1 MKRRLM
7 LRIMSAFLCCLLL
20 FGEVTVRA
28 DDAAHSQAEE
38 SVQQAE
44 DGAQQAGEQSEAEE
58 AGASQQA
65 ENDAS
70 SAQTEAAAQTEE
82 AAPPEAAGRPAL
94 VTLSKAVALPEG
106 PEVVSDFAILVE
118 ARSGAILYEK
128 NAYGRAAPASITKIM
143 TALLIMENC
152 EMSETVFFSY
162 RACHELASGSSTI
175 SRTEGEEMSVLDCLY
190 GLLVASANEVAQAL
204 AEHLSGSIEAFVAR
218 MNQRAEELG
227 CVNTHFAN
235 PHGTPDDDH
244 YTCAYD
250 MALILRE
257 AMQHDRLRE
266 IMGTAKAQIA
276 PTNKHDEI
284 TYLRSKHP
292 LVTDYFGKKYEGA
305 VAGKTGYTSEA
316 LNTLA
321 TYAVRGDMDLICIV
335 LHADG
340 ATVVG
345 DDSAALFNYGFA
357 NYTRTNMM
365 ARAAE
370 SANDRSFLG
379 SDILDLDSVGGCYV
393 TLPNGTS
400 PDELAAGIHYGSS
413 DAAKD
418 QVAVKEYSLN
428 GVVLASLPLKV
439 DPVTPKLPITP
450 EINHEPST
458 KDILRTKYLGLALI
472 YWIIIGGSL
481 VVLGLLAL
489 LIYGIIRLF
498 RHNKKLEERSRR
510 SLSRMERQEKNEF
523 F

>member
-1 MKRRLM
+1 MKRHLIR
-7 LRIMSAFLCCLLL
+7 RIFCLLL
-20 FGEVTVRA
+20 CACLLPG
-28 DDAAHSQAEE
+28 
-38 SVQQAE
+38 
-44 DGAQQAGEQSEAEE
+44 GM
-58 AGASQQA
+58 
-65 ENDAS
+65 
-70 SAQTEAAAQTEE
+70 SARAAA
-82 AAPPEAAGRPAL
+82 AAAKPAL
-94 VTLSKAVALPEG
+94 VTLADAVSLPEG
-106 PEVVSDFAILVE
+106 PEIVSDYAVLIE
-118 ARSGAILYEK
+118 ARSGAILYDK
-128 NAYGRAAPASITKIM
+128 NARERSAPASITKIM

-152 EMSETVFFSY
+152 DLNETVFFSY

-190 GLLVASANEVAQAL
+190 ALLVASANEVAQAL
-204 AEHLSGSIEAFVAR
+204 AEHLSGSIEAFVGR
-218 MNQRAEELG
+218 MNERAEELG

-235 PHGTPDDDH
+235 PHGTPDPDH

-250 MALILRE
+250 MALILRQ
-257 AMQHDRLRE
+257 AVQYDRLKE
-266 IMGTAKAQIA
+266 IMGTGKYQIA
-276 PTNKHDEI
+276 PTNKHSEI

-305 VAGKTGYTSEA
+305 VAGKTGHTSEA

-321 TYAVRGDMDLICIV
+321 TYAVRGGLDLICVV

-345 DDSAALFNYGFA
+345 DDSAALFGYGFE
-357 NYTRTNMM
+357 NFFRTNMQ

-370 SANDRSFLG
+370 SASPGQAFLG

-400 PDELAAGIHYGSS
+400 VDELTSSIHYGST

-418 QVAVKEYSLN
+418 QVAVKEYALN

-439 DPVTPKLPITP
+439 DPVTAKLPITP
-450 EINHEPST
+450 EIHQEPST
-458 KDILRTKYLGLALI
+458 KEILRTKHLGLALI

-481 VVLGLLAL
+481 VVLGLLSL
-489 LIYGIIRLF
+489 LIWGIIRLF
-498 RHNKKLEERSRR
+498 RQEKRLEERSKR
-510 SLSRMERQEKNEF
+510 SLSRMDAQEKNEF